1 MQLSQHECRVVLEAV
16 RERIK
21 DTKLSIE
28 ALTEPD
34 ERYERY
40 DLQQDLAFL
49 QSAECKLKEA
59 AK

>member
-1 MQLSQHECRVVLEAV
+1 MQLNQHETRVVLEAV
-16 RERIK
+16 HARIE
-21 DTKLSIE
+21 DTRLSIE

-49 QSAECKLKEA
+49 QSAENKLKEA
-59 AK
+59 AE